1 MGEQLELFETAERQ
15 WIKRLWE
22 SMSPEA
28 RKEVVDLLAEI
39 GKTALKV
46 RKAGNNDENKEEWN
60 ES

>member
-22 SMSPEA
+22 SMPPEV
-28 RKEVVDLLAEI
+28 REEVIDLLAEI
-39 GKTALKV
+39 GKTALKA

-60 ES
+60 EP